1 MVTRVNF
8 FIAAWGFYD
17 KEAMDSVK
25 NGNANTKRFFFL
37 KIR

>member
-8 FIAAWGFYD
+8 FMAAWVFYD

-25 NGNANTKRFFFL
+25 NGNANTKRFVFL